1 MWISCSIVCNNR
13 ILEKAFHLVRNNGSI
28 IKGMTTL
35 QCQLMEK
42 GMSKDHLWTVG
53 KALPTYLRAEE
64 MTVRAKCAPFQL
76 RIGRLKIQFYK
87 NGRYK
92 AYTRL
97 KRLKRSRLFLHGSF
111 RRTCLKRTLNCSS
124 VSNML
129 SRQA

>member
-97 KRLKRSRLFLHGSF
+97 KRLKRIGKQTFPSWLLQE
-111 RRTCLKRTLNCSS
+111 
-124 VSNML
+124 NMPEENSKL
-129 SRQA
+129 QISQ